1 MKIIIRIAIVIVLL
15 LAGFAAGFPIGQ
27 TIGFST
33 GTEWAIIQ
41 AELIAK
47 EAGVSMPINYEAGK
61 FRIVIKQPGHLYK
74 RAWQLADRQEEAME
88 YVNKGKRTLSETV
101 NLARNT
107 SVMQ

>member
-1 MKIIIRIAIVIVLL
+1 MKIIIRTAIVIALL

-33 GTEWAIIQ
+33 GSEWAIIQ

-61 FRIVIKQPGHLYK
+61 FRIVVKQPGHLYK
-74 RAWQLADRQEEAME
+74 QAWRLADRREEAME
-88 YVNKGKRTLSETV
+88 YVNSGNRTLGETV
-101 NLARNT
+101 KLAGNITVPR
-107 SVMQ
+107 

>member
-1 MKIIIRIAIVIVLL
+1 MKIIMRVAIVIVLL

-33 GTEWAIIQ
+33 GSEWAIIQ

-47 EAGVSMPINYEAGK
+47 EAGVFMPVNYKAGK
-61 FRIVIKQPGHLYK
+61 FRIIVKQPDHLYK
-74 RAWQLADRQEEAME
+74 RAWQLADQHEEAME
-88 YVNKGKRTLSETV
+88 YVNQGKRTLGETV
-101 NLARNT
+101 SLARNT